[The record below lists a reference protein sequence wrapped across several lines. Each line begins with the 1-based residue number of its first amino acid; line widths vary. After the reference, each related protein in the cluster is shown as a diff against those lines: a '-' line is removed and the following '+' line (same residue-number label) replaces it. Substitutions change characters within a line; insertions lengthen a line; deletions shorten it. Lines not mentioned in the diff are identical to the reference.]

1 MNEFLKRYWWALA
14 LRGVIA
20 ILFGV
25 LALMW
30 PGLTLLSLIM
40 LFAIYSLFGGVVSII
55 GAMKNRQGNKDW
67 WLPLLL
73 GLVSFGAG
81 IVALVYPAL
90 TGLVLVLLIAANALV
105 TGVLDILLALRSG
118 DRFKQDKWL
127 LIASGA
133 ASIVFGAITLLY
145 PDAGALALIWMISF
159 YAILTGVLLLAVA
172 FSVRAKAKTSPQP
185 DRRINAER
193 RMSADRT

>member
-1 MNEFLKRYWWALA
+1 MNELLKHYWWALA

-30 PGLTLLSLIM
+30 PGLTLLSLVM
-40 LFAIYSLFGGVVSII
+40 LFAVYSLFGGVVSIV
-55 GAMKNRQGNKDW
+55 GAVKNRQGNKDW
-67 WLPLLL
+67 WLPLLF
-73 GLVSFGAG
+73 GLVSIGAG
-81 IVALVYPAL
+81 ILALVYPAL

-105 TGVLDILLALRSG
+105 TGVLDIVLALRSS

-133 ASIVFGAITLLY
+133 ASIVFGAIAFVY

-159 YAILTGVLLLAVA
+159 YAILTGALLLTVA
-172 FSVRAKAKTSPQP
+172 ISVRAKAKENPQP

-193 RMSADRT
+193 RMSADRM